1 VSGFKS
7 DEIAQAFLASCR
19 DEIEAPKPGNVHIF
33 AGGHAMEVQHF
44 IASARVAAPA
54 IAAAGERVG
63 ARIRNAVEATFAE
76 VRMNTNLGII
86 LLCGPLAHAAETKP
100 GPELRNGLAETLAN
114 LDEQDAE
121 DVYAAIRRAA
131 PGGLG
136 RAARYDV
143 RETPLVSLLEAMRE
157 AADRDMIAK
166 QYVTDF
172 SDIFDIGVAA
182 AADMRLLDD
191 THAVALGVYLTFLSR
206 FPDTHIRR
214 KHGEEV
220 AAAVMREA
228 RVFVERVR
236 REGGTA
242 RFLADLLAF
251 DRRLKAARLNP
262 GTSADFT
269 VASLFAA
276 RLSGVLPLAEGRRAD
291 AAYEGSV
298 KGGAQG
304 WPPLRGCE

>member
-1 VSGFKS
+1 MSGFTS
-7 DEIAQAFLASCR
+7 GEIAQAFLASCR

-33 AGGHAMEVQHF
+33 AGGHAMEAQHF
-44 IASARVAAPA
+44 IASAYVAAPA

-76 VRMNTNLGII
+76 VGMNTNLGII

-100 GPELRNGLAETLAN
+100 GTELRNGLAETLAN

-172 SDIFDIGVAA
+172 SDIFDIGLPAA
-182 AADMRLLDD
+182 ANMCLPDD
-191 THAVALGVYLTFLSR
+191 THAVALGVYLTFLSQ

-228 RVFVERVR
+228 GVFVERVR
-236 REGGTA
+236 REAGTA
-242 RFLADLLAF
+242 RFVADLLAF
-251 DRRLKAARLNP
+251 DRRLKAAGLNP

-276 RLSGVLPLAEGRRAD
+276 RLSGALPLAE
-291 AAYEGSV
+291 S
-298 KGGAQG
+298 
-304 WPPLRGCE
+304 